1 MSKAKS
7 TVYHLYPRIIDNVTK
22 AMRKHVPKAMKKSS
36 DEALLGE
43 FITYDTRLM
52 ETLMVPCMSE
62 EWHWEKHSGVVL
74 MPEDAHMVE
83 SLYRARFELDNA
95 RHLKFPA
102 NSFMIAFPSGCEI
115 DGYPMQPAIVN
126 WHGFQDF
133 SRDFYEPFGRAI
145 GLDMGRGTSRLREG
159 LDPALPALSI
169 VFQDPMQKEGRL
181 RLVVHCDDIPNIL
194 RAQSPE
200 EILDIVGNFEN
211 SSYTQVIKPSQLD
224 LHIQARLL
232 RLVVAI
238 GVYYTATEGDDTL
251 DKGMPSHN
259 DRFSRP
265 KASYVRP
272 MTLYS
277 LAKRRQKERGE
288 EPVGVEYSEH
298 VRTWHFRQLRH
309 PRYYQGVYADMP
321 SGSRIV
327 FVSDALVTRKRHVHE
342 GQDDDA
348 LLASAI
354 NQQTLER

>member
-1 MSKAKS
+1 MSKTKS

-22 AMRKHVPKAMKKSS
+22 TMRKYVPKALKKAS
-36 DEALLGE
+36 DEVLLGE
-43 FITYDTRLM
+43 FIKHDTRLM

-74 MPEDAHMVE
+74 MPEDTTMVE
-83 SLYRARFELDNA
+83 ALYRARFELDNA

-102 NSFMIAFPSGCEI
+102 DSFMIAFPSGCEI
-115 DGYPMQPAIVN
+115 DGYPMQPAIVH

-133 SRDFYEPFGRAI
+133 SRDFYEPFGEAI
-145 GLDMGRGTSRLREG
+145 GLSMGRGTARLREG

-194 RAQSPE
+194 KAQSPE
-200 EILDIVGNFEN
+200 EILDIVGCFEN
-211 SSYTQVIKPSQLD
+211 SSYTEVIKPSQLD

-238 GVYYTATEGDDTL
+238 GVYYTATEGDNIL
-251 DKGMPSHN
+251 GRGMPASK

-265 KASYVRP
+265 KAAYVRP

-277 LAKRRQKERGE
+277 LAKRRHKEHDD

-309 PRYYQGVYADMP
+309 ERYYQGAYADKP
-321 SGSRIV
+321 RGSRIV
-327 FVSDALVTRKRHVHE
+327 FVSDALVTRKRQLHKT
-342 GQDDDA
+342 QDDDEMI
-348 LLASAI
+348 ASAI